1 MLRRTAVVDNDALIN
16 FTHLKKFNIFNSLRL
31 LFSQIHIPMEVLKEY
46 EVMKLKEPDRIW
58 FLEKLRPDQ
67 GFYSLCTKYDS
78 ISLVILKTIKDI
90 DAGEAEAVAQHQ
102 KLGAH
107 YIISDDRLFKIA
119 LSRKF
124 PRIKVF
130 SSLHIIAMLDLNTFI
145 NNRYELLQKLHSVS
159 PINSE
164 ILINA
169 YQESAT
175 ELGITITK
183 REIYSKIK
191 RSNQ

>member
-1 MLRRTAVVDNDALIN
+1 MLRTAVVDNDALIN

-58 FLEKLRPDQ
+58 FLEKLKPDQ
-67 GFYSLCTKYDS
+67 GFYSLCTKYDT
-78 ISLVILKTIKDI
+78 ISLAILKTIKDI

-119 LSRKF
+119 LGRKF

-130 SSLHIIAMLDLNTFI
+130 SSLHIIAMLDLNKFI
-145 NNRYELLQKLHSVS
+145 NNHYELLQRLHSVS
-159 PINSE
+159 PINRE
-164 ILINA
+164 LLINA

-191 RSNQ
+191 RSN

>member
-16 FTHLKKFNIFNSLRL
+16 FTHLKQFNIFNSLRL

-119 LSRKF
+119 LSKKF

-130 SSLHIIAMLDLNTFI
+130 SSLHIIAMLDLNKFI
-145 NNRYELLQKLHSVS
+145 NNRYELLQRLHLMS
-159 PINSE
+159 PINRE
-164 ILINA
+164 TLINV

-183 REIYSKIK
+183 REIYSKVKI
-191 RSNQ
+191 SNQ